1 MKPQRIMI
9 IGYSG
14 SGKSTLA
21 GICAAQYGLP
31 VLYLDTLQFLPG
43 WVVRDREEFRG
54 LLAEFLKQD
63 RWVIDG
69 TYSRFF
75 YEERM
80 ERADRIYF
88 LDFNRFS
95 CLFRAWKRYLT
106 YRGKRRE
113 SMAEGCNE
121 KLDWEFI
128 RWILWDTRT
137 KAQRRKFLQAAER
150 YPEKVTVLR
159 NQRQLTREIRKIHEN
174 VS

>member
-1 MKPQRIMI
+1 MKPQRVMI

-69 TYSRFF
+69 TYTKVF
-75 YEERM
+75 YERRLSE
-80 ERADRIYF
+80 ADEIIF
-88 LDFNRFS
+88 MNFNRFA
-95 CLFRAWKRYLT
+95 CFFRAWKRYRT
-106 YRGKRRE
+106 YRGKARE
-113 SMAEGCNE
+113 SIAEGCHE
-121 KLDWEFI
+121 KFDREFMM
-128 RWILWDTRT
+128 WILRNSRT
-137 KAQRRKFLQAAER
+137 KKHKENYRRVMTEYA
-150 YPEKVTVLR
+150 EKVIVIR
-159 NQRQLTREIRKIHEN
+159 NQRELSRFFEERDL
-174 VS
+174 